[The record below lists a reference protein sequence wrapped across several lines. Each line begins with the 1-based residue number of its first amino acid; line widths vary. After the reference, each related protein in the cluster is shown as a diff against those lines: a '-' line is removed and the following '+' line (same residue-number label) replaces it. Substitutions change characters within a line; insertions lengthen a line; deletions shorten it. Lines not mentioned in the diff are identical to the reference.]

1 MPKHQVLIVDDE
13 KVQAGILRDIL
24 AGETVEATALSDP
37 IEALALLQETPF
49 DLVVTDLKMPNLD
62 GLEFLRRIKQSRPA
76 TTVIVMTAYGTIE
89 TAVRAMREGA
99 YDFVTKPFSKE
110 QFVIT
115 VKRAMKNIE
124 IQNENRYLKGELHLQ
139 YQTEK
144 LLGKSQAILSLL
156 KLVRRVAQDDKA
168 TVLITGETG
177 TGKGLIAR
185 TIHYNSPRKEAPFI
199 QVNCAAIPEGLLES
213 EFFGHEKGAFT
224 GAVAQRTGRFEMA
237 DGGTLF
243 LDEVGEITPPLQGKL
258 LRVIEDRAFERVGG
272 SKTIRVNVRV
282 IAATN
287 KNLQEEVRA
296 GRFRDD
302 LFFRLNVIPV
312 HLPPLRERR
321 EDIPV
326 LAEHFLEKF
335 HQEGRR
341 RVELSAEAMQKLLEY
356 DYPGNVRELENL
368 LERAMILCEGKSI
381 APAQIYL
388 QANLETD
395 RPPVPAK
402 TFKEIGREAVES
414 AEKALIQESM
424 LKHHWNKSRVAEE
437 LGIDYKTLRTKV
449 KKYDL
454 EREE

>member
-24 AGETVEATALSDP
+24 VNESIEATAASDP
-37 IEALALLQETPF
+37 VEALALLDETPF
-49 DLVVTDLKMPNLD
+49 DLVVTDLKMPNMD
-62 GLEFLRRIKQSRPA
+62 GIEFLKRIKRAHPGA
-76 TTVIVMTAYGTIE
+76 TVIVMTAYGTIE

-115 VKRAMKNIE
+115 VRRAMKNIE

-139 YQTEK
+139 FQAEK
-144 LLGKSQAILSLL
+144 LLGKSQAVQSLL
-156 KLVRRVAQDDKA
+156 KMVRRVAQDDKA

-177 TGKGLIAR
+177 TGKGLLAR
-185 TIHYNSPRKEAPFI
+185 TIHYNSPRKDEPFV

-224 GAVAQRTGRFEMA
+224 GAVAHRTGRFEMA

-243 LDEVGEITPPLQGKL
+243 LDEVGEINTPLQGKL

-287 KNLQEEVRA
+287 KNLREEVKA

-302 LFFRLNVIPV
+302 LFFRLNVIPI
-312 HLPPLRERR
+312 HLPPLRERL
-321 EDIPV
+321 EDIPILV
-326 LAEHFLEKF
+326 EHFLEKF
-335 HQEGRR
+335 HQQGRP
-341 RVELSAEAMQKLLEY
+341 RVEISPEAMQKLLEY
-356 DYPGNVRELENL
+356 RYPGNVRELENL
-368 LERAMILCEGKSI
+368 LERAIILCEGKTI

-388 QANLETD
+388 PSNQEAE
-395 RPPVPAK
+395 RPAAQSK

-414 AEKALIQESM
+414 AEKALILESM
-424 LKHHWNKSRVAEE
+424 LKHRWNKSRVAEE
-437 LGIDYKTLRTKV
+437 LGIDYKTLRTKI
-449 KKYDL
+449 KKYEL

>member
-1 MPKHQVLIVDDE
+1 MSKHQVLIVDDE

-24 AGETVEATALSDP
+24 VNESIEATASSDP
-37 IEALALLQETPF
+37 IQALALLAETPF
-49 DLVVTDLKMPNLD
+49 DLVVTDLKMPNMD
-62 GLEFLRRIKQSRPA
+62 GLEFLRRIKQSQPA
-76 TTVIVMTAYGTIE
+76 ATVIVMTAYGTIE

-99 YDFVTKPFSKE
+99 YDFVSKPFSKE
-110 QFVIT
+110 QFVMT
-115 VKRAMKNIE
+115 VKRATKNIE
-124 IQNENRYLKGELHLQ
+124 IQNENRYLKGELRLQ
-139 YQTEK
+139 YQADK
-144 LLGKSQAILSLL
+144 LLGKSQAVQSLL
-156 KLVRRVAQDDKA
+156 KMVHRVAEDDRA

-177 TGKGLIAR
+177 TGKGLVAR
-185 TIHYNSPRKEAPFI
+185 TIHYNSPRKDEPFI

-224 GAVAQRTGRFEMA
+224 GAVSHRTGRFEMA

-243 LDEVGEITPPLQGKL
+243 LDEVGEINTPLQGKL
-258 LRVIEDRAFERVGG
+258 LRVIEDREFERVGG

-302 LFFRLNVIPV
+302 LFFRLNVIPI

-321 EDIPV
+321 EDLPILV
-326 LAEHFLEKF
+326 EHFLEKF

-341 RVELSAEAMQKLLEY
+341 RVEISPEAMQKLLDY
-356 DYPGNVRELENL
+356 RYPGNIRELENL
-368 LERAMILCEGKSI
+368 LERAIILCEGKTI
-381 APAQIYL
+381 TPAQIYL
-388 QANLETD
+388 QPNPEAD
-395 RPPVPAK
+395 RPAAQSK
-402 TFKEIGREAVES
+402 SFKEIGREAVES
-414 AEKALIQESM
+414 AEKALILESM

-437 LGIDYKTLRTKV
+437 LGIDYKTLRTKI